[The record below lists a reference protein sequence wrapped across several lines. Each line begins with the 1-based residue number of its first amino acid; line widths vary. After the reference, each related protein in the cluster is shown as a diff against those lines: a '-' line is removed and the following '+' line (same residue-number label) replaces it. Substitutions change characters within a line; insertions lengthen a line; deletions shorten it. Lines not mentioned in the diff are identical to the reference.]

1 VSSPSPLAGTLQDLD
16 TSTPRL
22 EIGPLRFIG
31 QYAYVIGTVVVV
43 SPPGSGRS
51 GDGEEGGAGAG
62 AGAGAARIESLVR
75 KKIVFKLAAGSLAAS
90 RAAAIL
96 AASQGQVVGGAV
108 PAGGHK

>member
-31 QYAYVIGTVVVV
+31 QYAYVIGTIVVV
-43 SPPGSGRS
+43 SPPGSGRG

-62 AGAGAARIESLVR
+62 GAARIESLVR

-96 AASQGQVVGGAV
+96 AASQQGPVVGGAV
-108 PAGGHK
+108 PGHK